1 MKKNSKLRKIIK
13 ICLIV
18 VIIICLIG
26 VMALNVINA
35 YMISDTKQYILTEEE
50 AADLTDVDC
59 ILVLGCRVYKDGTAS
74 PMLADRVKVGIRMYE
89 TGVTDRLL
97 MSGDHSTD
105 YYDEVGTMKN
115 LAIEAG
121 IEADNIFCDHAGFST
136 YESMYRAKEIFQV
149 KKMIIV
155 TQGYHLVRA
164 VYDARKLG
172 IEAYGVSADERSYAG
187 QSMRDLREIVARA
200 KDFVYCIFKPEP
212 TYMGDV
218 IPINGNGSLTEGRN
232 YIREVSARK

>member
-1 MKKNSKLRKIIK
+1 MKKKSKLRRIIK
-13 ICLIV
+13 ICLVIV
-18 VIIICLIG
+18 LIIGLMG
-26 VMALNVINA
+26 VMALSVINA
-35 YMISDTKQYILTEEE
+35 YMVSSTKSYILSEEE
-50 AADLTDVDC
+50 AAALDDVDC

-105 YYDEVGTMKN
+105 YYDEVGTMKTM
-115 LAIEAG
+115 AIDAG

-164 VYDARKLG
+164 VYDARALG
-172 IEAYGVSADERSYAG
+172 IDAYGVSADERSYAG
-187 QSMRDLREIVARA
+187 QSVRDAREVVARA
-200 KDFVYCIFKPEP
+200 KDFLYCIFKPEP
-212 TYMGDV
+212 TYLGDV

-232 YIREVSARK
+232 YIRNISAKK